1 VRRDGASQRATRQAQ
16 LLAQRAISS
25 QRRCEQGWQLI
36 MVCSLSGANMPARHY
51 SPYLTLALRGSA
63 GSANDLVA
71 HAERLAL
78 ADLRTSLS
86 IATLCRVMAVSER
99 TLRKAFHKIHGL
111 PPHRCLRTL
120 KLSRA
125 RRELMLARGQ
135 SVTVTEIATDLGFVE
150 LGRFSVEYRRMFG
163 ESPSETLRQAFR
175 DPGGGNSA
183 SNDLVAF

>member
-1 VRRDGASQRATRQAQ
+1 
-16 LLAQRAISS
+16 
-25 QRRCEQGWQLI
+25 
-36 MVCSLSGANMPARHY
+36 MVCSPSGANMPARHY

-111 PPHRCLRTL
+111 PPHRCLRML